1 MNFTPLPHQPR
12 MIEWV
17 QDRDSSALFCS
28 PGMGKTVTVLTVLDN
43 WRTEGEANG
52 ALIVGP
58 IRTLS
63 VTWPNQIALWGHT
76 RWMRVAQL
84 RTPEGIKAWHD
95 HSADVYLI
103 NPEMLPKVLPKLFK
117 GLKKMPVDT
126 IIVDELSLAKNPQSK
141 RFNALRPYLKYFR
154 KRVGLTGTPV
164 PNNYLDL
171 FAQIRLLDDGNRLGK
186 AFYAYRQ
193 SFFTSDYM
201 GFKWTINKGAKE
213 TIDNKLA
220 DLCLVMLGDDYL
232 DVPTCSTE
240 DVEVAM
246 PPEAKAAYKTL
257 EKELLLELEHE
268 PDVVAMSAAV
278 LANKLLQ
285 ATSGAIYTEEKT
297 VHVLHDAKIKA
308 LQGIRKKHG
317 KEPIL
322 VLTAYKHEMER
333 VLQAIPGSRK
343 FDERDMDEW
352 QSGRIHTWVS
362 HFGSLSHG
370 IDGIQKSCSKAVWVT
385 LPWSHEGY
393 VQTNARVVR
402 TGQSHETT
410 IYRLITPGT
419 MDEAVCEALRT
430 KSDTESGLLMALKA
444 LQQLKK

>member
-1 MNFTPLPHQPR
+1 
-12 MIEWV
+12 
-17 QDRDSSALFCS
+17 
-28 PGMGKTVTVLTVLDN
+28 
-43 WRTEGEANG
+43 
-52 ALIVGP
+52 
-58 IRTLS
+58 
-63 VTWPNQIALWGHT
+63 
-76 RWMRVAQL
+76 MRVAQL

-95 HSADVYLI
+95 RSADVYLI

-186 AFYAYRQ
+186 AFYSYRQ
-193 SFFTSDYM
+193 SFFTSDFLGYR
-201 GFKWTINKGAKE
+201 WTINKGAKE
-213 TIDNKLA
+213 IIDNKLA

-246 PPEAKAAYKTL
+246 PPRSQGSLQDTWRRNSCS
-257 EKELLLELEHE
+257 ELEHG

-343 FDERDMDEW
+343 FDERDMADW
-352 QSGRIHTWVS
+352 QAGRIHTWVS
-362 HFGSLSHG
+362 HFASLAHG
-370 IDGIQKSCSKAVWVT
+370 IDGIQKGGRIAAWVT
-385 LPWSHEGY
+385 LPMESRGIRANQRPVGADGSKPRNHDLP
-393 VQTNARVVR
+393 THHARNDGRSGVR
-402 TGQSHETT
+402 GIADQERHGVWAAHGTQGVTT
-410 IYRLITPGT
+410 
-419 MDEAVCEALRT
+419 
-430 KSDTESGLLMALKA
+430 TEK
-444 LQQLKK
+444 